1 MSRYAYVEYAKAT
14 VIGETAGKA
23 KTYSARQRNKAVDKR
38 LEEQRKAWELHPPS
52 NRNILLHTDLGA
64 FPGGLVLS
72 VPHEVGRWLLH
83 KHRYRCSIIEH
94 DISIDAGIEG
104 SFEDTTEALGWQQQQ
119 ESSEHC
125 GYRES
130 NNTNRYQAR

>member
-1 MSRYAYVEYAKAT
+1 MSRYAYVEYAKPT

-23 KTYSARQRNKAVDKR
+23 KTYSARQRNQVLDKR
-38 LEEQRKAWELHPPS
+38 LEEQRKAWKLHPPS
-52 NRNILLHTDLGA
+52 NMSIILHTDLGA
-64 FPGGLVLS
+64 FPGGLMLS

-94 DISIDAGIEG
+94 DVNIDALIEG
-104 SFEDTTEALGWQQQQ
+104 SFEDAIEALGWQQQH

-125 GYRES
+125 G
-130 NNTNRYQAR
+130 